1 MNLLLDTHVLRWWL
15 DGSPSLS
22 DAERNAMADPGNLIF
37 VSAAVI
43 WEMRIKQALGKL
55 EVPADFHPVIKDQG
69 FELLSITADHACVAG
84 DLPMHHRDPFDRMII
99 AQARLEK
106 LCIITRDSVFSRYDV
121 SVFSVNMD

>member
-1 MNLLLDTHVLRWWL
+1 MNLFLDTHVLLWWL
-15 DGSPSLS
+15 DDSPNLL
-22 DAERNAMADPGNLIF
+22 DAERNAIADPNNLII

-55 EVPADFHPVIKDQG
+55 EISTNFYPVIKDQG
-69 FELLSITADHACVAG
+69 FELLSITADHAYAAG

-106 LCIITRDSVFSRYDV
+106 LCIITRDKMFSRYDV
-121 SVFSVNMD
+121 SVFA